1 MIYAYG
7 EPRWNDTDR
16 GKPKNSGENPAP
28 VPLCPPQ
35 TPHGMNDPGA
45 NKGISVESPATNHL
59 SYGTAMIFLIL
70 LYAPS
75 VLNIS
80 EFPIVTLA
88 TDSYFLKV

>member
-1 MIYAYG
+1 MEWY
-7 EPRWNDTDR
+7 WQ
-16 GKPKNSGENPAP
+16 GKTEELGRKPCPSAS
-28 VPLCPPQ
+28 PPQ
-35 TPHGMNDPGA
+35 INHGMNDPGA